1 MPVTAIKEFL
11 KLEAAGGI
19 MLVGAAALAMIM
31 ANSVLG
37 GAYEAVLEIP
47 VAVQV
52 GALVIAKPLLL
63 WINDG
68 LMAVFFFLIGLEI
81 KREVLQG
88 ELSSVAQASLPG
100 VAAVGGMVVPALIY
114 VLFNL
119 GNAEALRGWAIPAA
133 TDIAFAL
140 GVLALLGRRA
150 PPALKIF
157 LLALAIM
164 DDLGAIIIIALF
176 YTANLSWISLALAGG
191 GILVLFAFNLFGITR
206 VAAYVLVGIAVWVCV
221 LKSGVHA
228 TLAGV
233 AVAFCIPLR
242 TRDAEGHSPL
252 EHLEHILHPWC
263 AFLIVPV
270 FAFANAGV
278 SLQGMTLGS
287 LFGGIPLGIAA
298 GLFIGKQVGVFGFTY
313 GAVRA
318 GICEMPPGTNWAQVY
333 GLAMLTGIGFTMS
346 LFIGTLAFESIE
358 HASAVRL
365 GVLSGSLFS
374 AVGGYLL
381 LLVSGRPEAEVETGD
396 DMESSFEAEP
406 TFERVEPA
414 ASAVAAAEDERS
426 DESEADATAG
436 TRRDVPPDS

>member
-37 GAYEAVLEIP
+37 GTYEAVLEIP
-47 VAVQV
+47 VVVQV

-88 ELSSVAQASLPG
+88 ELSSLAQASLPA
-100 VAAVGGMVVPALIY
+100 VAAVGGMVVPALIF

-119 GNAEALRGWAIPAA
+119 GDSATLRGWAIPAA

-150 PPALKIF
+150 PPVLKIF

-176 YTANLSWISLALAGG
+176 YTANLSWLSLALAGG
-191 GILVLFAFNLFGITR
+191 GILVLIAFNLFGITR
-206 VAAYVLVGIAVWVCV
+206 IAAYVLVGVVVWVCV

-242 TRDAEGHSPL
+242 ARDAEGHSPL
-252 EHLEHILHPWC
+252 EHLEHILHPWS

-278 SLQGMTLGS
+278 SLQGMTFGS
-287 LFGGIPLGIAA
+287 LFSGIPLGIAA
-298 GLFIGKQVGVFGFTY
+298 GLFIGKQIGVFGFSY
-313 GAVRA
+313 AAVRA
-318 GICEMPPGTNWAQVY
+318 GICEMPVGTKWIQIY
-333 GLAMLTGIGFTMS
+333 GLSMLTGIGFTMS
-346 LFIGTLAFESIE
+346 LFIGTLAYESIE
-358 HASAVRL
+358 YTTAVRV
-365 GVLSGSLFS
+365 GVLSGSLLS

-381 LLVSGRPEAEVETGD
+381 LLATGTPEAETEMLVET
-396 DMESSFEAEP
+396 EPVFEAEP

-414 ASAVAAAEDERS
+414 PDVGAAEDERPA
-426 DESEADATAG
+426 ESEAPAG
-436 TRRDVPPDS
+436 TRRDLPPGS